1 MNLSDLFSN
10 DSNNAV
16 SEKKSLLRYAVVVE
30 YVGTSLLGSQIQPQ
44 GRTVQGEIESVLKI
58 LLSQEIRIT
67 MAGRTDAGVHAR
79 YQVANFDL
87 EKEVD
92 CKKFV
97 NSMNALLPPD
107 ISIANMVR
115 IDGDFHAQKT
125 AKIKHYRY
133 VINNASQRSVW
144 DEKSTHIRMDLDVSK
159 MNQALSSIIGK
170 HDFSAFKCAHTANP
184 AVDCT
189 ILSAECTRNGN
200 MIYIDFV
207 GDRFLYNMVRI
218 LVGSLIEIGRSE
230 RSVSWLQEVLDS
242 KDRSRAGATA
252 PAEGLT
258 LMYID
263 YDKKYNDI
271 LNKEANDENIFRKAS

>member
-1 MNLSDLFSN
+1 MNLSELSTN
-10 DSNNAV
+10 INNAV
-16 SEKKSLLRYAVVVE
+16 SEKKHLLRYAVVVE
-30 YVGTSLLGSQIQPQ
+30 YVGTELLGSQIQPQ

-79 YQVANFDL
+79 YQVASFDL

-92 CKKFV
+92 CKKFI

-107 ISIANMVR
+107 ISIANMVE
-115 IDGDFHAQKT
+115 IDNNFNSQKT
-125 AKIKHYRY
+125 AKQKHYRY

-144 DEKSTHIRMDLDVSK
+144 DEKNTHIRMGLDVDK
-159 MNQALSSIIGK
+159 MNQALSCILGK

-184 AVDCT
+184 AVECT
-189 ILSAECTRNGN
+189 ISRAECTRNGN
-200 MIYIDFV
+200 MIYVDFV

-218 LVGSLIEIGRSE
+218 LVGSLIEIGRGE
-230 RSVSWLQEVLDS
+230 RSFAWLQEVLES
-242 KDRSRAGATA
+242 KDRSIAGATA

-263 YDKKYNDI
+263 YEKKYNDI
-271 LNKEANDENIFRKAS
+271 LNKEANDENVFRKAS

>member
-1 MNLSDLFSN
+1 MNLNDLSTN
-10 DSNNAV
+10 INNAL

-58 LLSQEIRIT
+58 LLSREVRIT

-79 YQVANFDL
+79 YQVAHFDL
-87 EKEVD
+87 EKEVE

-107 ISIANMVR
+107 VSIANLVA
-115 IDGDFHAQKT
+115 IDNDFNARRN
-125 AKIKHYRY
+125 ARFKHYRY

-144 DEKSTHIRMDLDVSK
+144 DEKSTHIRMDLDVAK
-159 MNQALSSIIGK
+159 MNQALACVLGQ
-170 HDFSAFKCAHTANP
+170 HDFSAFKCVHTSNP
-184 AVDCT
+184 AVECT
-189 ILSAECTRNGN
+189 ISRAECTRNGN

-218 LVGSLIEIGRSE
+218 LVGSLIEIGRGE
-230 RSVSWLQEVLDS
+230 RSVSWLQEVLES
-242 KDRSRAGATA
+242 KDRSNAGATA
-252 PAEGLT
+252 PSEGLT

-263 YDKKYNDI
+263 YEKKYNDI